1 VARRQLNLA
10 GAGLVTGLAA
20 WTAVNRV
27 LVRRVSQGDDP
38 VGWPDL
44 NLPEDVRGHTF
55 TMSDGWVLRGVERGP
70 KDGRPVLLLHGLTLG
85 AAVWPYQLARLADEG
100 FRVIALDLRGH
111 GLSGGRAEG
120 PAPPPSGSA
129 PTEVGADADLT
140 LDRMAVDVS
149 EVMSALELEN
159 VTLVGHSMG
168 GMIALRLLGSDP
180 VLAAGGGPV
189 RRLLLA
195 ATAANITRRR
205 GFPGLADAVAVA
217 QPLVSSASGLAA
229 RLPGPTLP
237 AHDLAFLLARITF
250 GPDSSARQVSFT
262 GQLTSSVPVRVSAAL
277 LAEILRFDAE
287 DVLASIRIPTTVVV
301 GNHDLMTPETQAE
314 YMARHIAGA
323 ELVVLKGCG
332 HMLMLER
339 PDDLNA
345 LIAGGARP

>member
-1 VARRQLNLA
+1 VARRQLNLV

-27 LVRRVSQGDDP
+27 LVRRVSKGDDS
-38 VGWPDL
+38 VGWHDL
-44 NLPEDVRGHTF
+44 NLPDDVRGHTF

-70 KDGRPVLLLHGLTLG
+70 KDGRPVLLLHGITLG
-85 AAVWPYQLARLADEG
+85 AAVWPYQLTGLADEG

-111 GLSGGRAEG
+111 GFSGGRAAV
-120 PAPPPSGSA
+120 PAPEPSESA
-129 PTEVGADADLT
+129 PTEGPGDAGLT
-140 LDRMAVDVS
+140 LDRMAADVS
-149 EVMSALELEN
+149 EVMSAMDLED
-159 VTLVGHSMG
+159 VTVVGHSMG

-180 VLAAGGGPV
+180 VMAAGGGRV

-195 ATAANITRRR
+195 ATAANATRGR

-250 GPDSSARQVSFT
+250 GPESSARQVAFT
-262 GQLTSSVPVRVSAAL
+262 GQLTSSVPVRISAAL
-277 LAEILRFDAE
+277 LLEILRFDAE
-287 DVLASIRIPTTVVV
+287 DVLASIRLPTTVVV
-301 GNHDLMTPETQAE
+301 GDHDLVTPMTQAE
-314 YMARHIAGA
+314 YLARHIAGA

-345 LIAGGARP
+345 LIAAGARP